1 MTSHRYRTLSSNIT
15 TTQPPSLT
23 YIILAD
29 GDDGINKTINK
40 AINEGINKDIKKINI
55 ISLKAFIPEGENDLS
70 KKNTADEPMMW
81 PP

>member
-1 MTSHRYRTLSSNIT
+1 MTSHRYRRLSSNIA

-29 GDDGINKTINK
+29 GDDGINKTIN
-40 AINEGINKDIKKINI
+40 EGINKGIKKINI
-55 ISLKAFIPEGENDLS
+55 ISLKALIPEGENDLS